1 MKKGSCYHLL
11 LGIMLGIL
19 LLPPQPAKAQ
29 FGIPQIVYDPAVH
42 ASQVGEWVKE
52 ALRWLETADHYRK
65 QLEHYSKIYTNAV
78 EQLTNLKGVL
88 KTVDEQLLRY
98 RNMVGLVGDIGKLVR
113 GSIRLYDQLERLVLY
128 RLRALKNIDD
138 RLRRGLFDPAADA
151 RDFETYIKYTMGRSS
166 RDSVSRMDR
175 LVKIDTDLAFW
186 VDEKQKTEAKIALLN
201 QDLIELQ
208 KLRQIEAA
216 KTGTAQ
222 RDITNINNQIMYYL
236 EQIESLEEYRRELI
250 NLINER
256 VARYGVKI
264 QNMEHFAKQ
273 VSVVNEA
280 WSTLVITKQKMSQQ
294 LSALVIGR

>member
-1 MKKGSCYHLL
+1 CYHLL
-11 LGIMLGIL
+11 LGMMIGIL

-208 KLRQIEAA
+208 KLRQVESA